1 MPEIGEIRTGKQLG
15 YRDSYKHIWQ
25 ACIDCGK
32 ERWVYLKKGKPPSK
46 LCRSCSHK
54 GLSRS
59 PEVRQKMSQAHFK
72 GGRYINS
79 EGYVLLFLRL
89 DDPFFPMAKKGG
101 YVLEHRLVVAK
112 VLGRCLL
119 SSELVHHKN
128 GIKDD
133 NRIENLEIL
142 NESSH
147 QLRTM
152 FCRNCELKKEIRL
165 LRLQV
170 KNLQETL
177 QEKMFIQKEVNY

>member
-89 DDPFFPMAKKGG
+89 DDPFFPMVKKDG

-112 VLGRCLL
+112 ALGRCLL
-119 SSELVHHKN
+119 SKEQVHHKN
-128 GIKDD
+128 GIRDD
-133 NRIENLEIL
+133 NRLDNLEL
-142 NESSH
+142 MPDLSKHSKYGA
-147 QLRTM
+147 
-152 FCRNCELKKEIRL
+152 CANCELRKEIRL
-165 LRLQV
+165 LRLQIR
-170 KNLQETL
+170 NLQEAL
-177 QEKMFIQKEVNY
+177 QEKMLVEKEVRY